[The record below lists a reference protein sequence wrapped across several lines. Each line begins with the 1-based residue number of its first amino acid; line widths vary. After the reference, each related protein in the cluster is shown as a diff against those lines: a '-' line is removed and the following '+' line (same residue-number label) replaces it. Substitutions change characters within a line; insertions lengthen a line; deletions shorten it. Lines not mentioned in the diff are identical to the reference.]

1 MLAFFAISDEYM
13 KILYWNEKRQTEF
26 EINRKEYEFK
36 MQKTENSLSK
46 FAKYTL
52 FNVMSMIG
60 LSCYILADTYFISN
74 GLGADGLTALNLA
87 IPVYSFVN
95 GCGLMLGVG
104 GATKYAI
111 FRAQKQREEGNRIF
125 MNMIYAALALAFVFV
140 LLALLVSEQLTYF
153 LGADEQVFS
162 MTNIYIKM
170 ILLFSPAFL
179 LNNVINCFVR
189 NDGNPGLS
197 MAAMLA
203 GSFLNILM
211 DYIFIFPMGL
221 GMFGAVLATGFA
233 PIAGLLVLSIHFIK
247 NQNGFGFCR
256 DSISL
261 GRMVSSM
268 SIGVPSFVTEVSA
281 GIVMI
286 IFNLLILG
294 LAGNVGVAA
303 YGVVANIAIVVLSI
317 YNGIAQGMQPVVSDS
332 FGKGEYAET
341 GKVLRYGMITMFMVS
356 VVMYIFLFAKA
367 NEVALLFNRDRDMVL
382 QQIAITGIRLYFAAI
397 PVAGF
402 NIVLS
407 SYFASVEK
415 AVPAQV
421 IALLRGIILVI
432 PIVFVMAHVWEL
444 TGVWLSFAVT
454 EMITVFVGI
463 GLFMKDKKSR

>member
-1 MLAFFAISDEYM
+1 
-13 KILYWNEKRQTEF
+13 
-26 EINRKEYEFK
+26 

-52 FNVMSMIG
+52 LNVMSMIG

-111 FRAQKQREEGNRIF
+111 FRAQKQKEEGNRIF

-140 LLALLVSEQLTYF
+140 LLALLFSEKLTYF
-153 LGADEQVFS
+153 LGADEQVFA

-170 ILLFSPAFL
+170 ILLFSPAFI

-203 GSFLNILM
+203 GSFLNIVM

-233 PIAGLLVLSIHFIK
+233 PLAGLLVLSIHFIK
-247 NQNGFGFCR
+247 KQNGFGFR
-256 DSISL
+256 RTRISL

-332 FGKGEYAET
+332 FGKGEYTET
-341 GKVLRYGMITMFMVS
+341 GKVLRYGMITMLMVS
-356 VVMYIFLFAKA
+356 AVMYIFLFAQA
-367 NEVALLFNRDRDMVL
+367 NEVALLFNRDQNMVL
-382 QQIAITGIRLYFAAI
+382 QQIAITGIKLYFAAI

-407 SYFASVEK
+407 SYFASIEK

-432 PIVFVMAHVWEL
+432 PIVFVMAHFWEL

-454 EMITVFVGI
+454 EMMTVFVGI

>member
-1 MLAFFAISDEYM
+1 MN
-13 KILYWNEKRQTEF
+13 K
-26 EINRKEYEFK
+26 KE
-36 MQKTENSLSK
+36 TTLSK
-46 FAKYTL
+46 FTKYTL
-52 FNVMSMIG
+52 LNVMSMIG

-87 IPVYSFVN
+87 IPVYSFIN

-104 GATKYAI
+104 GATRYAI
-111 FRAQKQREEGNRIF
+111 FRAQKKKEEGNCIF
-125 MNMIYAALALAFVFV
+125 MNMIYMSAVLGILFVILGLGFSSELTV
-140 LLALLVSEQLTYF
+140 L
-153 LGADEQVFS
+153 LGADKQVFA
-162 MTNIYIKM
+162 MTDIYIKM
-170 ILLFSPAFL
+170 ILLFSPAFIM
-179 LNNVINCFVR
+179 NNIINCFVR

-197 MAAMLA
+197 MIAMLA
-203 GSFLNILM
+203 GSFLNIVM

-233 PIAGLLVLSIHFIK
+233 PIAGLMVLSIHFIK
-247 NQNGFGFCR
+247 KKNGFGFCR
-256 DSISL
+256 ASMSL
-261 GRMVSSM
+261 ERMFSSV
-268 SIGVPSFVTEVSA
+268 SIGVPSLVTEVSS

-332 FGKGEYAET
+332 FGRGEYTET
-341 GKVLRYGMITMFMVS
+341 GKVLRYGMITMLMVS
-356 VVMYIFLFAKA
+356 AFMFIFLFAKA
-367 NEVALLFNRDRDMVL
+367 NEVALLFNRDQDMML
-382 QQIAITGIRLYFAAI
+382 QRIAIKGIKLYFAAI
-397 PVAGF
+397 PFAGF

-421 IALLRGIILVI
+421 ISLLRGIVLVI
-432 PIVFVMAHVWEL
+432 PVVFVMAHLWEL

-454 EMITVFVGI
+454 EIVTVAVGI
-463 GLFMKDKKSR
+463 GLFMKHRKKESR